1 MRKLKQILICSTLLF
16 IYLSVFQTSA
26 ENLSVNQALGTENYT
41 IHSGPA
47 FEAPDLR
54 KPGFS
59 EVQKKLSSDL
69 LQLTNSSFLP
79 PGSSRTELVK
89 QMEGLEQIKYTTKN
103 PDFRENGKRIG
114 KIGKSEPETKETQTL
129 KTELVHVYIRFYPG
143 SDPKS
148 AKVYMENITGQAEEL
163 YAAWVKIDALEAL
176 ASLKTVQNIR
186 TVLPPFRRTGPYL
199 TEGDAIHN
207 CAEVREKY
215 GLTGKGI
222 KIGILSNGVDNLN
235 SAVANK
241 DLPANLSVLRN
252 TQGGDEGT
260 AMLEIVHDIAPGAE
274 LYFHDSGNNVLA
286 FNAAIDAL
294 VAAGCDIICDDI
306 GWITEP
312 FFEDGI
318 VAAHV
323 QQVIEK
329 EGILYV
335 SSAGNDALN
344 HYQGEFYPSESNFH
358 DFSEGKSDLKALYI
372 NLPPEGSLFVV
383 LQWND
388 KWGQSSNDYNLYLWD
403 LKSEELLAVSNSV
416 QDGEGEPVEFL
427 LYGNMKETATD
438 VAVLVNKYAGEARLL
453 EVYLYPL
460 RALSYSENLKA
471 EDSIFGHPA
480 ALGAV
485 SVGAIEASDPRN
497 DQIEPYSS
505 IGPVSIF
512 YPAYELRKKPEISG
526 IDGVQVSGA
535 GGFPSPF
542 YGTSASAPHVAALAG
557 LVWSAK
563 PEKSGSE
570 IRAALLKTA
579 KDRGALGY
587 DTIFGYGLADALAM
601 YKELEASPLPLANF
615 SANQTEGPAPL
626 NVIFTDLSENA
637 TSWQWDVDSDFLI
650 DYTLQNPVH
659 TYPEPGLYTVSLT
672 VKNKEGSDTLVK
684 TDYINVSWEAEAW
697 NPWNDPN
704 SEEGET
710 VTTLELQEAI
720 NCWIK
725 EKPAPKTGAKITK
738 ERLQELLN
746 AWLKA

>member
-1 MRKLKQILICSTLLF
+1 LRKLKQILICSTLLF

-252 TQGGDEGT
+252 TQGRDEGT

>member
-1 MRKLKQILICSTLLF
+1 F

-54 KPGFS
+54 KPEFS